1 MLPITDILIVALGG
15 ALGATCRF
23 MAQAAMPFSSRWG
36 LIAINL
42 LGCLLIGIVWR
53 LLPSRALS
61 LLLVTGVL
69 GGFTTFSSFSFDTLT
84 LLREGR
90 WAEAL
95 GYVAV
100 SVLGGLA
107 LTALG
112 WYATG
117 ALTEK
122 L

>member
-1 MLPITDILIVALGG
+1 MSPITDILTVALGG

-23 MAQAAMPFSSRWG
+23 LAQAVMPLSSRWG
-36 LIAINL
+36 LIAVNL
-42 LGCLLIGIVWR
+42 TGCLLIGIVWR
-53 LLPSRALS
+53 LQPSRALS

-69 GGFTTFSSFSFDTLT
+69 GGFTTFSSFGFDTLT

-90 WAEAL
+90 LAEAL

-107 LTALG
+107 LTAVG

-117 ALTEK
+117 VLTQK
-122 L
+122 I

>member
-1 MLPITDILIVALGG
+1 MFPITDILIVALGG

-42 LGCLLIGIVWR
+42 TGCLLIGIVWR

>member
-1 MLPITDILIVALGG
+1 
-15 ALGATCRF
+15 
-23 MAQAAMPFSSRWG
+23 MPFSSRWG
-36 LIAINL
+36 LIAVNL
-42 LGCLLIGIVWR
+42 TGCLLIGIVWR
-53 LLPSRALS
+53 LQPSRALS

-69 GGFTTFSSFSFDTLT
+69 GGFTTFSSFGFDTLT

-90 WAEAL
+90 LAEAL

-107 LTALG
+107 LTAVG

-117 ALTEK
+117 VLTQK
-122 L
+122 I

>member
-1 MLPITDILIVALGG
+1 MFPITDILIVALGG

>member
-1 MLPITDILIVALGG
+1 MFPITDILIVALGG

-36 LIAINL
+36 LITINL